1 MELDTCDVRGT
12 YPVTYPDFV
21 GPSGGVRVRNAK
33 PSVTEALPTFM
44 MENITSCAG
53 ARGRECKPAV
63 STADFFEDGYMAETN
78 GGNTSQSWTST
89 QAYIMAALCLVVGC
103 AVGYLLRGSVGGRTS
118 APAVTAVEQ
127 QQGAP
132 TGMGGM
138 GGGMGQGQQ
147 MPTPVQ
153 MKGMADK
160 QAAPLLE
167 QLKSKPNDPA
177 LISQIGNMYYDA
189 QVYPT
194 AIEYYQKSLSIDAK
208 NAAVRTDLAT
218 ALFYNNDPD
227 HAITE
232 FDRVIKEDPKNG
244 NALFNRGIVK
254 WQAKMDVNGAMADW
268 DKLLKQDPNYAQ
280 ADKVRAYMTQA
291 KKHANIKPG
300 QKTDKPSM

>member
-1 MELDTCDVRGT
+1 M
-12 YPVTYPDFV
+12 
-21 GPSGGVRVRNAK
+21 
-33 PSVTEALPTFM
+33 
-44 MENITSCAG
+44 
-53 ARGRECKPAV
+53 
-63 STADFFEDGYMAETN
+63 ADTN
-78 GGNTSQSWTST
+78 GGNSSQGWTST

-103 AVGYLLRGSVGGRTS
+103 AVGYLLRGSVGGRS
-118 APAVTAVEQ
+118 APAPAAVSADQ
-127 QQGAP
+127 QQGMPSA
-132 TGMGGM
+132 GM

-147 MPTPVQ
+147 MPTPEQ

-177 LISQIGNMYYDA
+177 LISQIGNTYYDA
-189 QVYPT
+189 QIFPV
-194 AIEYYQKSLSIDAK
+194 AIGYYQQALAIDTK

-227 HAITE
+227 HALVE
-232 FDRVIKEDPKNG
+232 FDRALKDDPNNS

-254 WQAKMDVNGAMADW
+254 WQSKMDVNGAVADW
-268 DKLLKQDPNYAQ
+268 EKLLKQDPNYAQ
-280 ADKVRAYMTQA
+280 ADKVRMYMAQA